1 MDEGPDA
8 SAGVA
13 EPTESE
19 IARLAAE
26 RARLE
31 AEVGILLLALAVGAL
46 ELVVG
51 RIGQLEPPSEPP
63 PGNPA
68 VEAR

>member
-1 MDEGPDA
+1 LGRCV
-8 SAGVA
+8 GGIV
-13 EPTESE
+13 
-19 IARLAAE
+19 
-26 RARLE
+26 
-31 AEVGILLLALAVGAL
+31 VGILVLLVIDLSWLGLLLLALAVGAF

-63 PGNPA
+63 PGDRA